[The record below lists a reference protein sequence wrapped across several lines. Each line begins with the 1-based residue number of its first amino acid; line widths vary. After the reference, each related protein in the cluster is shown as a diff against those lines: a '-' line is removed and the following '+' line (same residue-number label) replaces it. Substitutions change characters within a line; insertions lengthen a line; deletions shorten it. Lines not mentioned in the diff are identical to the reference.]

1 MKDNPEVLAIFDAYP
16 AVIRDWLLAIRALI
30 VDTAMVRDD
39 IGTLEETLK
48 WGQASYLTK
57 RPKTGTTIRIDRDKS
72 GAGDV
77 ALFVNC
83 QSSLISD
90 WRAMFPDLVFGGDR
104 SVHFSVDTPLPE
116 AAIRQMITMALTYHS
131 AKRAAAKPRS

>member
-16 AVIRDWLLAIRALI
+16 AVIRDCLLAIRALI

-39 IGTLEETLK
+39 IGTLEEILK

>member
-16 AVIRDWLLAIRALI
+16 AVIRDCLLAIRALI

-39 IGTLEETLK
+39 VGTLEETLK

>member
-16 AVIRDWLLAIRALI
+16 AVIRDCLLAIRALI